1 MSLLLYSSIET
12 ISSQIW
18 PLPLP
23 KNANIPLSV
32 DLCRSEPPLLK
43 LLNTPRMRF
52 MRCILRRSDYYD
64 VTSTRSLFTLSMHI
78 ATRWVR
84 RINLNFNYFSGTGCC
99 CHFGGFSWN
108 NITLCRHLFRSRFWE
123 GWYSLFLLVTFPH
136 KCSWSKNSPARP
148 NPSPQSI
155 GVLSS
160 PVFRGKT
167 GKLRVMVM
175 FLITSRLSPW
185 IVSFKV
191 QPDLQ
196 C

>member
-1 MSLLLYSSIET
+1 MSLLQYWDYLPQNLAIATSQKCKHSTSGWLASLRNVFALSSLILLEC
-12 ISSQIW
+12 
-18 PLPLP
+18 
-23 KNANIPLSV
+23 V
-32 DLCRSEPPLLK
+32 LCGAFSGE
-43 LLNTPRMRF
+43 
-52 MRCILRRSDYYD
+52 
-64 VTSTRSLFTLSMHI
+64 VTTMTSAPHVLFYIKHI

-108 NITLCRHLFRSRFWE
+108 NITLCRHLFRSRCWE
-123 GWYSLFLLVTFPH
+123 GWYSLSLLVTFPH

-167 GKLRVMVM
+167 GKLIVVVM
-175 FLITSRLSPW
+175 FLITSRLSPL